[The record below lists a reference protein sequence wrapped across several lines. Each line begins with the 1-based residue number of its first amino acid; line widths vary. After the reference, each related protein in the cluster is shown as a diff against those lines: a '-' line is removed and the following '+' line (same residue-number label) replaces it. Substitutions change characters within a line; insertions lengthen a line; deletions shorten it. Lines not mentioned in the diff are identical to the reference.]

1 MSGSQDSYRFA
12 CPTCGR
18 LLRKL
23 PQGKKVH
30 HWKWGQDPNDPDAYE
45 GSRIFYGYREN
56 NYLCVNK
63 KCAKQWY
70 LAGAGTYFVERP
82 DD

>member
-23 PQGKKVH
+23 PQG
-30 HWKWGQDPNDPDAYE
+30 
-45 GSRIFYGYREN
+45 RIFYGYREN